1 LPQDITEI
9 SDEHLAQEGILNV
22 GHQWLVTA
30 GWPCQDYSSAGQGSL
45 GQRAALL
52 QDVVRIIRILQNR
65 HHHKPP
71 AYLLENVA
79 MQHNFRHSHI
89 KVPEYEKLVNMLGT
103 PLTFDA
109 AQAGSYAHR
118 LRNYWTNMVHPQRL
132 QPVLDQLEIPHEH
145 ILNELLDPGRHT
157 KVVRENE
164 RTISGRRYNVPG
176 KPRVVLPTLM
186 SFPKSRAFRVG
197 RPGCIFDV
205 ELNEFDEPS
214 ANEREVIMGFEP
226 GSTAAPDITEQQRK
240 SLLGQAIDL
249 NALIVLFSAAHLL
262 DKRHLGQRL

>member
-1 LPQDITEI
+1 MLQCSIT
-9 SDEHLAQEGILNV
+9 SG
-22 GHQWLVTA
+22 T
-30 GWPCQDYSSAGQGSL
+30 PTS
-45 GQRAALL
+45 
-52 QDVVRIIRILQNR
+52 
-65 HHHKPP
+65 K
-71 AYLLENVA
+71 
-79 MQHNFRHSHI
+79 F
-89 KVPEYEKLVNMLGT
+89 PEYEKLVNMLGT

-118 LRNYWTNMVHPQRL
+118 LRNYWTNLVHPQRL

-226 GSTAAPDITEQQRK
+226 SSTAAPDVTERQRK
-240 SLLGQAIDL
+240 SLLGQAIRPKCL
-249 NALIVLFSAAHLL
+249 NRAVFCSTPHKQASPKPKTAERTI
-262 DKRHLGQRL
+262 RGIYG